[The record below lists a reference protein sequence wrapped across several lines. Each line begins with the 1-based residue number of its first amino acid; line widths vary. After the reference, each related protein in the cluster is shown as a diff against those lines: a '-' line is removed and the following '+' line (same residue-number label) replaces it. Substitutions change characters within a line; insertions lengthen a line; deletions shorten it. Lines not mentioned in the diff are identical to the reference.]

1 MIIYKVTNKI
11 NNKIYIGQTIN
22 SLEHRRKQHEK
33 DCRRNKYYNNR
44 FHNALIKYG
53 FDNFIWE
60 CLCECVSIEELNS
73 KEQYYISE
81 YNTTDKALGYN
92 LKFGGNNGG
101 KCCDTTKVKI
111 SLSSKQKWTNP
122 KIASKMLNGLRKGTE
137 TVKQKGLKNYV
148 LRKCIYCDTEFK
160 CKPYDPKKYCSLKC
174 ANNDPKHYLVGVKAA
189 STKVQE
195 QYQNSIPTKI
205 QQIENWIRENKLL
218 LQNVKMNNLTFI
230 QDLCTFLNVKDHK
243 TVAKILNVNN
253 KKNLVTKLI
262 EISKN
267 IC

>member
-137 TVKQKGLKNYV
+137 TVKQKGLKIMY
-148 LRKCIYCDTEFK
+148 F
-160 CKPYDPKKYCSLKC
+160 
-174 ANNDPKHYLVGVKAA
+174 ANV
-189 STKVQE
+189 
-195 QYQNSIPTKI
+195 
-205 QQIENWIRENKLL
+205 
-218 LQNVKMNNLTFI
+218 FI
-230 QDLCTFLNVKDHK
+230 VILN
-243 TVAKILNVNN
+243 LNVNLMIP
-253 KKNLVTKLI
+253 KSIVA
-262 EISKN
+262 
-267 IC
+267 